1 MLFLSGRKRK
11 RMMTDRLFYK
21 DSYQT
26 TCEAQVL
33 ECREMKK
40 GYGIRLN
47 RTVFYPEG
55 GGQPADIGTLGDVR
69 VVDVRETDGEIW
81 HMTDAALEVGSTIQA
96 SIDWE
101 HRFDLMQ
108 NHSGE
113 HIVSGMIHERY
124 GYDNIGFHMGPDTI
138 TVDFNGEI
146 PEEDLKEIERA
157 ANRYVW
163 ENHEMELLLPTDEE
177 REQMIYRSKK
187 ALSGEVR
194 IVRWPGADICAC
206 CGIHVRRSGDI
217 GQIILVSAQRAKG
230 GVRIEMICGG
240 RTLDY
245 TNRIKDQNRQ
255 ISNLLSA
262 KWTDTAKAVE
272 KLQEDYLAMKFRMVG
287 MELEKIARMAA
298 EAEGKG
304 DQLIFD
310 EQLSPDSVR
319 RLASEVMETCGGR
332 CAVFSG
338 NEETGYR
345 YVIGQK
351 DGDLQ
356 AFVKEMNQALSGR
369 GGGKPFFVQGS
380 VQAKKAEIE
389 AFFTAH

>member
-21 DSYQT
+21 DPYQT

-40 GYGIRLN
+40 GYGIQLN

-81 HMTDAALEVGSTIQA
+81 HMTDGALEMGSTVQA

-177 REQMIYRSKK
+177 REQMTYRSKK

-206 CGIHVRRSGDI
+206 CGIHVRCSGDI

-245 TNRIKDQNRQ
+245 TNRIKEQNRQ

-319 RLASEVMETCGGR
+319 RLASDVMETCGGM

-351 DGDLQ
+351 DGDLRT
-356 AFVKEMNQALSGR
+356 FVKEMNQALSGR

-389 AFFTAH
+389 AFFAAH